1 MAASRGYLLS
11 AISYQPFAMAHW
23 RLITDD
29 DVTAS
34 FGLAADDCLAGRAG
48 AGESE
53 PTLRLYTYRS
63 HCALVGRFQN
73 LDNEV
78 YREYCQAQ
86 GVALNRRPTGG
97 GAILM
102 GADQLGVAL
111 TIPGKFGQ
119 PQEGQLQERQS
130 QGGQPQGVAPTYAHA
145 RELMAQFS
153 AGVVNGLRSL
163 GVAASFR
170 RKNDIEVNGR
180 KIVGLGIYRAPS
192 GGLLFHASLLV
203 GLDIPLMLRVLK
215 TPFEKISDKE
225 IATVAERVTTV
236 RREIG
241 REIEVDEVRAR
252 VADGYAAAF
261 DVSLL
266 SGDFTA
272 DELRAISNLQSL
284 KYDTAEWVNQTTAVP
299 DAVGSAKLKT
309 PGGLLDVRVTLAGST
324 LKAAFV
330 GGDFFAAEGAIAE
343 LEASLRWHSAAP
355 DAVAAA
361 LARAY
366 AARAD
371 DLAAIPLESLTQAVE
386 QAVRR
391 AQAVEAAARADPYG
405 CFVNPEITTSNSKTQ
420 TSKELQPGAPL

>member
-1 MAASRGYLLS
+1 MTS
-11 AISYQPFAMAHW
+11 W

-29 DVTAS
+29 SVSAS
-34 FGLAADDCLAGRAG
+34 FGLAADDCLAGRVG

-78 YREYCQAQ
+78 YREYCQAH

-97 GAILM
+97 GAIIM
-102 GADQLGVAL
+102 GADQLGVGL
-111 TIPGKFGQ
+111 MLPGRGD
-119 PQEGQLQERQS
+119 ESYSR
-130 QGGQPQGVAPTYAHA
+130 A

-225 IATVAERVTTV
+225 IATVAERMTTV
-236 RREIG
+236 SREIG
-241 REIEVDEVRAR
+241 RETKVDEVRAR
-252 VADGYAAAF
+252 VVEGYAEAF
-261 DVSLL
+261 GVSLAP
-266 SGDFTA
+266 GDFTA
-272 DELRAISNLQSL
+272 DEHRAISNLQSL
-284 KYDTAEWVNQTTAVP
+284 KYAAAEWVNQTTAVP

-324 LKAAFV
+324 LKAVFI

-355 DAVAAA
+355 DAVAPT

-371 DLAAIPLESLTQAVE
+371 DLAAIPLEALTQAVE
-386 QAVRR
+386 QAIRR
-391 AQAVEAAARADPYG
+391 AQAVESAARADPYG
-405 CFVNPEITTSNSKTQ
+405 CFVNPEAITSREASKTQ
-420 TSKELQPGAPL
+420 ISKELQPETLL